1 MSTDVLAMMHRY
13 LGDKGPALI
22 GAGGVSSGAQAYAKI
37 LAGASLVQLYTAL
50 ALQGPDAP
58 ARVIRELDAL
68 MRADGCP
75 SVASATG
82 KMTAPGAA
90 IDHALRLA
98 QSA

>member
-1 MSTDVLAMMHRY
+1 MSTNVLGMMRRY
-13 LGDKGPALI
+13 LGDKGPVLI

-68 MRADGCP
+68 VRADGFP
-75 SVASATG
+75 SVGAATG
-82 KMTAPGAA
+82 QMTTSGAA

-98 QSA
+98 QNA